1 MPTRIELPYNW
12 KPREYQM
19 PLWLALEGGCKRAI
33 CIWHRRAGKDLVAIN
48 AIVKAAMQRVGAY
61 WHVFPTYKQGRKI
74 AWEGKTRDG
83 RSFLDHF
90 PPELVIRRREQ
101 EMTIDF
107 VNGSSYHIVG
117 ADNPDSQVGTN
128 PVGLVISEWALYDND
143 EIWGKLQPILTEN
156 GGWAIFITTPRGRN
170 HAYRMLRRAQQD
182 PKWFAEVLPY
192 QKTGAITKEQVD
204 EAIAEG
210 MSRDLAAQE
219 FECSFDAALEH
230 AFWGDQMRE
239 AAQQGRIGN
248 FPMDPNLPVSTA
260 WDLGMED
267 ATGIWWFQLSFGQRR
282 VLAYQY
288 GSGQS
293 LGAYVAMLEEFAG
306 KNKGLIYKEHFFPHD
321 VEVRD
326 LGTGFT
332 RRKTLGDLGLRNIRT
347 VPKHNLQD
355 GIQAV
360 RSALATSFFHE
371 EGCEVGLE
379 GLRQY
384 SREPLE
390 GQFDPSGNQM
400 FGQQPKH
407 DWTSHP
413 ADAFRTGVM
422 GARVPRYGG
431 VEAPKLYSDMS
442 MC

>member
-1 MPTRIELPYNW
+1 MPIEIRLPYNW
-12 KPREYQM
+12 TPREYQM

-90 PPELVIRRREQ
+90 PAELVVRKREQ

-107 VNGSSYHIVG
+107 VNGSSYHIIG

-128 PVGLVISEWALYDND
+128 PVGLVISEWALYPNE
-143 EIWGKLQPILTEN
+143 EIWGKLQPILAEN

-170 HAYRMLRRAQQD
+170 HAYRMLRRAQAD

-204 EAIAEG
+204 EAIREG
-210 MSRDLAAQE
+210 MSKDLAAQE

-230 AFWGDQMRE
+230 AYWGDELRI
-239 AAQQGRIGN
+239 AAQENRIGN
-248 FPMDPNLPVSTA
+248 FPMDPSLPVSTC
-260 WDLGMED
+260 WDLGMDD
-267 ATGIWWFQLSFGQRR
+267 ATGIWWFQMSFGQRR
-282 VLAYQY
+282 WLHYDYA
-288 GSGQS
+288 SGQS

-306 KNKGLIYKEHFFPHD
+306 KTKGLVYKEHFFPHD

-332 RRKTLGDLGLRNIRT
+332 RKKTLIDLGLRNIRV
-347 VPKHNLQD
+347 VPKAHVQD
-355 GIQAV
+355 RISAV
-360 RSALATSFFHE
+360 RAALATSFFHE
-371 EGCEVGLE
+371 DGCEFGLE

-384 SREPLE
+384 SRMPLD
-390 GQFDPSGNQM
+390 GQFDPQGNQM
-400 FGQQPKH
+400 YGQDPKH

-413 ADAFRTGVM
+413 ADAFGTGVM
-422 GARVPRYGG
+422 GARVPRHQSA
-431 VEAPKLYSDMS
+431 EANTLASEMAI
-442 MC
+442 C